1 MLLSINPAVIPPK
14 ADPTIMLGA
23 TTLINLQSTASF
35 ILWEKVDEI
44 ELKTITPK
52 ELPKTMCDKIES
64 SKPRY
69 EKIKKKV
76 GIIII
81 PPPIP
86 NNPAKTPENVPSKKY
101 KKISKALYYH

>member
-1 MLLSINPAVIPPK
+1 
-14 ADPTIMLGA
+14 
-23 TTLINLQSTASF
+23 
-35 ILWEKVDEI
+35 
-44 ELKTITPK
+44 
-52 ELPKTMCDKIES
+52 MCDKIDS